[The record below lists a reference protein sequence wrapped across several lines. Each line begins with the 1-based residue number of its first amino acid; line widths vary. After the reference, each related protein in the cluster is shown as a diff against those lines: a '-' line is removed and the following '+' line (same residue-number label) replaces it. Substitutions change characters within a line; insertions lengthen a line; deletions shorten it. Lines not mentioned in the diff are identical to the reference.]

1 MSETTYRALSET
13 LAMDDHDNA
22 VDCATCVF
30 LDSDGNIII
39 SRDPDHL
46 VATIGL
52 SDMII
57 VHTKDATLV
66 CPKRDAQRVKE
77 LVARVK
83 VQFGDKY
90 L

>member
-1 MSETTYRALSET
+1 MSALGRRWPRRCRPTSTTTRSIPRI
-13 LAMDDHDNA
+13 
-22 VDCATCVF
+22 CVF
-30 LDSDGNIII
+30 IDSDGNIVV
-39 SRDPDHL
+39 SHDPDHL
-46 VATIGL
+46 VTMIGV

-77 LVARVK
+77 LVSRVK